1 MMIQIVRVEILAD
14 LKTYKT
20 FVRNHLG
27 LDAFN
32 FKNSR
37 FELKDIIQQI
47 IGATIFVSPFI
58 IIGELTHIS
67 NKSETSQRVIL

>member
-1 MMIQIVRVEILAD
+1 MIQIVKVKILAD

-27 LDAFN
+27 LN
-32 FKNSR
+32 RLNSKNSR

-47 IGATIFVSPFI
+47 IDATIFVFPFVI
-58 IIGELTHIS
+58 IRELTHIS
-67 NKSETSQRVIL
+67 NKNETSQ